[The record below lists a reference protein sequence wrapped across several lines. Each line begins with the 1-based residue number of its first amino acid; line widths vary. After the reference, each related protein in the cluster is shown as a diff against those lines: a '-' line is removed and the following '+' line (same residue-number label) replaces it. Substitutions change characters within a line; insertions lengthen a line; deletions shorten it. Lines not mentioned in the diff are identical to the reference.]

1 MANRLIP
8 LTCVLLALTLVASCK
23 KAPEKAADTSPQ
35 NVSETPPFDG
45 RFHSHFGSSIACP
58 ADWKSSDV
66 GETWTLKSP
75 DHQATIS
82 IWTFPVQGSGS
93 MQDFQNTM
101 TNSITK
107 EGTWKSSEWTAMD
120 MDGTPG
126 MKRTFDTQEGNPQ
139 LPCRAYLLQT
149 GSFYSAI
156 LLRVSDDAMSSNG
169 DFYEGLIHS
178 FHGPTQP
185 K

>member
-1 MANRLIP
+1 MANRLIS
-8 LTCVLLALTLVASCK
+8 LTCVLVVAILASCK
-23 KAPEKAADTSPQ
+23 KVPDKPADSAMPSSADVQPQ
-35 NVSETPPFDG
+35 DG

-58 ADWKSSDV
+58 AEWKSSDV

-82 IWTFPVQGSGS
+82 IWTFPVQGSGA

-107 EGTWKSSEWTAMD
+107 EGAWKSSEWTAMD

-126 MKRTFDTQEGNPQ
+126 MKRTFDPQEGNPQ

-156 LLRVSDDAMSSNG
+156 LLRVSDDAMSSNA

-185 K
+185 KS